1 MQGNR
6 ELRFA
11 CIGGVVEGLA
21 GTGAFAGMENDSM
34 LDAVREAGE
43 ASLAIDVGVN
53 LQVQLA
59 DAPCAVGD
67 VNTDHR
73 VVDGSSGLIGDGKV
87 RRARADT
94 GDEARLLTFGRFQ
107 SDKPRGFV
115 RVAP

>member
-1 MQGNR
+1 MYWRGR
-6 ELRFA
+6 RRPRRY
-11 CIGGVVEGLA
+11 
-21 GTGAFAGMENDSM
+21 GAFAGMENDSM

-94 GDEARLLTFGRFQ
+94 AIKRGCGVRIGIARRSILIRRLRRRLWRR
-107 SDKPRGFV
+107 SL
-115 RVAP
+115 